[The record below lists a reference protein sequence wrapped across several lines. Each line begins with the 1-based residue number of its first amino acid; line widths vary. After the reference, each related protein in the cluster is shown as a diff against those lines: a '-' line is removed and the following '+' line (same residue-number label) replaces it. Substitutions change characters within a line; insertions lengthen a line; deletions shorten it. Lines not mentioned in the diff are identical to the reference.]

1 VSKLAEKHGGSKRF
15 LILPFI
21 ISKGIT
27 NLPPLVVSLLLIEI
41 AASFSVAPGIASQLS
56 TASSLLSIIFALI
69 IGLLSAK
76 YSHKSLLTYGLLLYA
91 FAAASGLLSGT
102 LYIMLPLFALTG
114 VARAMVDP
122 MVNSLIGTH
131 IPADRRTSVISYTIA
146 GLALIYVLG
155 SLSTAYLSSLI
166 EWRIVLL
173 LIVTPIAVLNVIL
186 TLYLV
191 PSAKKEVKETSI
203 SSLFSGYREGLR
215 NKSVLACL
223 IGTFL
228 GLSTW
233 NAILIYGVTFV
244 RKVFGVSTAFA
255 SQLMIF
261 YSLSYIIGSLL
272 TNRLA
277 KKLGRRILSVGTLT
291 ILALFTILGLNASN
305 LVLHIVFIILAS
317 FGSGMNISATTSLT
331 LDQLP
336 LYRGTVMSLQS
347 AAVGIGGMMAAII
360 GGIVIASFGF
370 GSYGLLMGAL
380 GFIGMITLY
389 FFSVDPK

>member
-1 VSKLAEKHGGSKRF
+1 LGENVDAGKRF
-15 LILPFI
+15 LILPLV
-21 ISKGIT
+21 ISRGIT
-27 NLPPLVVSLLLIEI
+27 NLPTLVVSLLLIEI
-41 AASFSVAPGIASQLS
+41 AASFNVTPGIAGQLS

-69 IGLLSAK
+69 IGLLSAR

-91 FAAASGLLSGT
+91 FAAASGFLSGT
-102 LYIMLPLFALTG
+102 LLIMLPLFALTG

-131 IPADRRTSVISYTIA
+131 VPADRRTSAISYTVA
-146 GLALIYVLG
+146 GLALVYVLG
-155 SLSTAYLSSLI
+155 SLSTAYLSSLT

-173 LIVTPIAVLNVIL
+173 LIVTPITVLNVIL

-191 PSAKKEVKETSI
+191 PSVKKEVKETSI

-233 NAILIYGVTFV
+233 NAILVYGVTFV

-261 YSLSYIIGSLL
+261 YSLSYIFGSLL
-272 TNRLA
+272 TNRFA
-277 KKLGRRILSVGTLT
+277 KKLGRKMLSVSTL
-291 ILALFTILGLNASN
+291 IVLALFTTLGLNASN
-305 LVLHIVFIILAS
+305 LVLHAGFIILAS
-317 FGSGMNISATTSLT
+317 FAAGMMISATTSLT

-336 LYRGTVMSLQS
+336 LFRGTVMSLQS

-360 GGIVIASFGF
+360 GGIVITSFGF
-370 GSYGLLMGAL
+370 GSYGLLMGVL
-380 GFIGMITLY
+380 GFLGMITFY

>member
-1 VSKLAEKHGGSKRF
+1 MAENVGTSKRL
-15 LILPFI
+15 LIIPLV
-21 ISKGIT
+21 ISRGIT
-27 NLPPLVVSLLLIEI
+27 NLPSLVVSILLIEI
-41 AASFSVAPGIASQLS
+41 GASFNVTPGIAGQIS
-56 TASSLLSIIFALI
+56 TASSLLSIIFALL
-69 IGLLSAK
+69 IGLLSTR
-76 YSHKSLLTYGLLLYA
+76 YSYKSLLTLGLLLYA
-91 FAAASGLLSGT
+91 LSAASGLLSGT

-122 MVNSLIGTH
+122 MVNSLIGSH
-131 IPADRRTSVISYTIA
+131 IPADRRTGVIGYTVA
-146 GLALIYVLG
+146 GLALVYVLG
-155 SLSTAYLSSLI
+155 SLSTAYLSSLAD
-166 EWRIVLL
+166 WRIVLL
-173 LIVTPIAVLNVIL
+173 LIVTPISVLNVAL

-191 PSAKKEVKETSI
+191 PSVKREVMETSI

-255 SQLMIF
+255 SQVMIF

-272 TNRLA
+272 TSRLA
-277 KKLGRRILSVGTLT
+277 KKFGRKTLSVGTLFLVA
-291 ILALFTILGLNASN
+291 ISTILGMNVTD
-305 LVLHIVFIILAS
+305 LVLSIGFTILAS
-317 FGSGMNISATTSLT
+317 FAAGMMITATTSLT

-347 AAVGIGGMMAAII
+347 AAVGLGAMVAAIV
-360 GGIVIASFGF
+360 GGIVISSIGF
-370 GSYGLLMGAL
+370 GSYGLIIGVFGFL
-380 GFIGMITLY
+380 GSIVF